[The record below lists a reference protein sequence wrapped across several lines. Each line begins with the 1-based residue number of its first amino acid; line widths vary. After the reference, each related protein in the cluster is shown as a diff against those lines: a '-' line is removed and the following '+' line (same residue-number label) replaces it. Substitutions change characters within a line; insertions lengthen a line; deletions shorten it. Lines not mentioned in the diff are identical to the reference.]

1 MDRPLGF
8 HEVETPRVSRHLTN
22 ESGKV
27 VRPMLEIFHTHFCYR
42 LSAAGRITSMKN
54 LNDPI
59 RNPACITVP

>member
-8 HEVETPRVSRHLTN
+8 HGVETPRVSRQLAN

-27 VRPMLEIFHTHFCYR
+27 VRPMLEIFRTHFCYR
-42 LSAAGRITSMKN
+42 LSAARRINSMKK
-54 LNDPI
+54 LNNPI